1 MKKKIALLLAL
12 VMLLSLCAC
21 GESAEPDPNAG
32 LYEAVSATAMGLTIS
47 VADVFEDGFSLELKN
62 GGKATFHYE
71 GKDYSMKW
79 SLDGN
84 AFHAEGGGA
93 ALDGTLADGEMV
105 LQDVLDSG
113 IDITLICEA
122 LAVAAT
128 APLPMEEEASA
139 PAAESPD
146 RAMPAESAQ
155 AESEPAAD
163 PGQEAEDA
171 AAQAE
176 EGSPETDISMLIG
189 QWQHESGYIYHFEA
203 DGTGAYS
210 RDNEAM
216 PFTYE
221 RNDDT
226 LRILFEG
233 STIPMEVQFSIDG
246 ETLTIIDHFGREVPY
261 QLYVEEPVLLA
272 LESLPAFDAADSM
285 AMSNWISLGLFV
297 IEDDVFYG
305 DYFTDFSDSLQ
316 LVRFEIVH
324 DGTDLK
330 AGSWT
335 LLDGDHYALF
345 LQKRGDLLYYVER
358 ALYDEDDLNI
368 VCMKTDGSS
377 RKVLVEGPCYYLRL
391 VGDRMFFTDEE
402 DRLCSA
408 DLNGDDLQLIVDKAV
423 YFTYP
428 LNEDWVVFQDDAD
441 RESLH
446 LYYIPKQIDLK
457 LNDEQ
462 SYNPILVGSR
472 LFYTIYDGN
481 ANHLSCIDLSS
492 WETVQDPK
500 LKCQVPVF
508 TAEHS
513 ELPMGEYYSFDG
525 TYLLPANNYNGKE
538 PEHWVNLEDN
548 AYQGVERHY
557 VYHSAEYEVE
567 FKEDDDYI
575 TAVMFRDRSSIYS
588 NAIPWLS

>member
-1 MKKKIALLLAL
+1 MKKKLALLLAL
-12 VMLLSLCAC
+12 VLLSLCAC
-21 GESAEPDPNAG
+21 GESAGPDPNAG
-32 LYEAVSATAMGLTIS
+32 LYEAVSASAMGLTIP

-79 SLDGN
+79 TLDGT

-122 LAVAAT
+122 LAEAVK
-128 APLPMEEEASA
+128 APLPAEAGMPEKGA
-139 PAAESPD
+139 QADPELAAE
-146 RAMPAESAQ
+146 
-155 AESEPAAD
+155 
-163 PGQEAEDA
+163 PGQNAEDPA
-171 AAQAE
+171 VQTEA
-176 EGSPETDISMLIG
+176 GSPETDISALIG
-189 QWQHESGYIYHFEA
+189 QWQHESGYTYRFEE
-203 DGTGAYS
+203 DGTGAYTLG
-210 RDNEAM
+210 DEAM
-216 PFTYE
+216 AFTYE
-221 RNDDT
+221 RKGDT
-226 LRILFEG
+226 LSILFEG
-233 STIPMEVQFSIDG
+233 STVPMELPFSIDG
-246 ETLTIIDHFGREVPY
+246 ETLTVIDHFGKEVPY
-261 QLYVEEPVLLA
+261 QFYVEEPVLRA
-272 LESLPAFDAADSM
+272 LETLPVFDAGDSM
-285 AMSNWISLGLFV
+285 AMSNWSNLGYFL

-305 DYFTDFSDSLQ
+305 DYFTDYADDFQ
-316 LVRFEIVH
+316 IVRFEIVH

-330 AGSWT
+330 AERWT

-358 ALYDEDDLNI
+358 ALYDDEDLNI

-377 RKVLVEGPCYYLRL
+377 RRVLVEGPCYFLCL
-391 VGDRMFFTDEE
+391 MGDRMFFTDAE

-408 DLNGDDLQLIVDKAV
+408 DLNGGDLQLILDRAV
-423 YFTYP
+423 YYSYP
-428 LNEDWVVFQDDAD
+428 LNEDWMVFQDDAD

-462 SYNPILVGSR
+462 SYDPMLVGSR
-472 LFYTIYDGN
+472 LFYNIYDGT
-481 ANHLSCIDLSS
+481 AYHLSCIDLSD
-492 WETVQDPK
+492 WEAVRDPG

-508 TAEHS
+508 TAENS
-513 ELPMGEYYSFDG
+513 ELSMGVSYSFDG

-538 PEHWVNLEDN
+538 PQDWMNLEDD
-548 AYQGVERHY
+548 AYLGEERYY

-567 FKEDDDYI
+567 FKLNGDYL
-575 TAVMFRDRSSIYS
+575 TAIMFRDRSSIYS
-588 NAIPWLS
+588 NAIPWLN